1 MLTPPRFDPAAPLLR
16 RTAANIMAT
25 GVGRADS
32 TRLVRCGIIGAAGAL
47 AVPVVMPGFW
57 LLVVPFICLASF
69 ASWGLAAQKTQDLD
83 LRQATAPAVRRW
95 LGVARLAATVVG
107 GAAAVL
113 GVAAVTLL
121 LIASR

>member
-1 MLTPPRFDPAAPLLR
+1 MLPSPRFDPAAPLPR

-32 TRLVRCGIIGAAGAL
+32 TRLVRCGVIGAAGAL
-47 AVPVVMPGFW
+47 AVPVIMPNLW
-57 LLVVPFICLASF
+57 LLAVPFICLGSF

-83 LRQATAPAVRRW
+83 LRQATAPVIRRW

-113 GVAAVTLL
+113 GVTAVMLL